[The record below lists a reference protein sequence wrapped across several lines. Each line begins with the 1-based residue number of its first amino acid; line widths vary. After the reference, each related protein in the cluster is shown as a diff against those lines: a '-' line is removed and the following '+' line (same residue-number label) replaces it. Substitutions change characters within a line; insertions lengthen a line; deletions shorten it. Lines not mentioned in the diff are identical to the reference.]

1 MKILTTL
8 HVALLAAA
16 PLFAQ
21 SGATTTAPAAQP
33 LAVSPAMKPVAWKAD
48 PTMTEYAKQAGT
60 LAIEQWVGEFLG
72 KQFAA
77 KRYAIFPVGS
87 DLDDGYFTLQIRNI
101 FSSAALGS
109 DYSLYTREDPEWASI
124 VEKEMR
130 MGFDR
135 EGMMDEET
143 IARWGRENG
152 VQGAIRGRISGVFLG
167 QGSGTGGL
175 RMADDAQI
183 LQVRV
188 LLQAFEIETGRLLW
202 GAERF
207 AAVQLPDES
216 LIIPGTKR
224 QWILYGA
231 GAIGL
236 LLVLFIL
243 HRMFLASSRPR

>member
-1 MKILTTL
+1 MKTL
-8 HVALLAAA
+8 FILLAALA
-16 PLFAQ
+16 GAVSLAAQ
-21 SGATTTAPAAQP
+21 SATTPAPAAP
-33 LAVSPAMKPVAWKAD
+33 PVAVTPALKPVDWKAD

-60 LAIEQWVGEFLG
+60 LAIQEWVQEFLG
-72 KQFAA
+72 KQFDA

-87 DLDDGYFTLQIRNI
+87 DLDDGYFTLQIRNL
-101 FSSAALGS
+101 FASGALGS
-109 DYSLYTREDPEWASI
+109 DYSLYTREDPAWDAI

-167 QGSGTGGL
+167 QGPGTGGI
-175 RMADDAQI
+175 RMADDARI

-188 LLQAFEIETGRLLW
+188 LLQVFEIETGRLLW
-202 GAERF
+202 GAERV

-224 QWILYGA
+224 QWILYG
-231 GAIGL
+231 GAGL
-236 LLVLFIL
+236 LGLIVIIFIL
-243 HRMFLASSRPR
+243 RALKSANRPR